1 MLCFLAAQAL
11 SQSCDGII
19 TGHVVDADTKQ
30 RLTGASVSIPSLGL
44 TQITDD
50 KGDFKFMN
58 VCDASF
64 TLLVTHIDCDDYST
78 MVNFRNK
85 LHLDI
90 TMPHARKTLGDVYV
104 EGQKKIVNTGFAKQ
118 LSAKELNEAKGLN
131 ISQALSKLNGV
142 TILQTGSTIAKP
154 ILHGLHSTRV
164 ITINN
169 GVKQEGQQWGN
180 EHAPE
185 IDPFIAGKL
194 SVIKG
199 VDELKYGSDAIGGV
213 ILVEPKKLRTTPGA
227 SGEINAL
234 YSTNNK
240 QQILS
245 GSFEQQVKSLPGF
258 TYRLQSTIK
267 RSADVRTPSYSLNN
281 TAANEVNFSVT
292 TALRKKN
299 LESELFYSYFTSKL
313 GIFTGS
319 HIGNLTDLLAAIA
332 SDKPDNIFL
341 NNSSYKIGRPRQEVL
356 HQLVK
361 STTSLKIEKHKI
373 TLQVAFQNNDRSEFD
388 IVRRADNTKP
398 QINLVIN
405 TLSEDLIYEH
415 PKLGNISG
423 SIGLSFMQQNNSYR
437 GRYFIPNYDANTAG
451 AFWIEKWQKHKWQV
465 QAGIR
470 ADFKNID
477 TRRIRSSGDTISNNF
492 NFKTIAVSGNIGR
505 DISLNWKTN
514 LGISLS
520 QRAPYVNELLSD
532 GIHHGTATYERGN
545 INLVPE
551 KSTNISLGLSYK
563 NDAKTFESDLLLYN
577 NNINDFIYEQ
587 PKPDAPVLTIAGAFP
602 LIEYTSTDAQLT
614 GIDHSFQWQIIPSH
628 LTWINKTALIFA
640 RNKSINDWLINI
652 PSQRFT
658 NQFAW
663 DFKDGKKL
671 KESSISIEMSNVLRQ
686 TRVPDP
692 KNGVT
697 DYKDP
702 PPGYM
707 LLDMEASTKITMSK
721 KPIILAASLRNL
733 LNTSYRE
740 YLNSFR
746 YYTDEMGRNITLKAT
761 INL

>member
-1 MLCFLAAQAL
+1 M
-11 SQSCDGII
+11 
-19 TGHVVDADTKQ
+19 
-30 RLTGASVSIPSLGL
+30 PSG
-44 TQITDD
+44 
-50 KGDFKFMN
+50 
-58 VCDASF
+58 
-64 TLLVTHIDCDDYST
+64 
-78 MVNFRNK
+78 
-85 LHLDI
+85 
-90 TMPHARKTLGDVYV
+90 
-104 EGQKKIVNTGFAKQ
+104 
-118 LSAKELNEAKGLN
+118 
-131 ISQALSKLNGV
+131 
-142 TILQTGSTIAKP
+142 
-154 ILHGLHSTRV
+154 
-164 ITINN
+164 
-169 GVKQEGQQWGN
+169 
-180 EHAPE
+180 
-185 IDPFIAGKL
+185 
-194 SVIKG
+194 
-199 VDELKYGSDAIGGV
+199 
-213 ILVEPKKLRTTPGA
+213 
-227 SGEINAL
+227 
-234 YSTNNK
+234 
-240 QQILS
+240 
-245 GSFEQQVKSLPGF
+245 
-258 TYRLQSTIK
+258 
-267 RSADVRTPSYSLNN
+267 
-281 TAANEVNFSVT
+281 
-292 TALRKKN
+292 

-319 HIGNLTDLLAAIA
+319 HIGNLTDLIAAIA
-332 SDKPDNIFL
+332 SDKPNDIYL
-341 NNSSYKIGRPRQEVL
+341 NNSSYKLGRPRQEVL
-356 HQLVK
+356 HQIIK
-361 STTSLKIEKHKI
+361 STTRLKLDKHKF
-373 TLQVAFQNNDRSEFD
+373 TVQVAFQNNDRSEFD

-405 TLSEDLIYEH
+405 TLSEDLTYEH
-415 PKLGNISG
+415 PKMGNVTG
-423 SIGLSFMQQNNSYR
+423 SAGLSFMQQNNSYR

-451 AFWIEKWQKHKWQV
+451 AFWIEKWQKHKWQA

-492 NFKTIAVSGNIGR
+492 NFKTVAASGNVAY
-505 DISLNWKTN
+505 DIAHNWKTN
-514 LGISLS
+514 FGISLS

-563 NDAKTFESDLLLYN
+563 NDAKTFESDILFYN
-577 NNINDFIYEQ
+577 NNINNFIYEQ
-587 PKPDAPVLTIAGAFP
+587 PRPDAPVLTIAGAFP

-614 GIDHSFQWQIIPSH
+614 GVDHSFQWKIIPSH

-640 RNKSINDWLINI
+640 RNKRIKDWLINI

-663 DFKDGKKL
+663 DFKDGKRL

-702 PPGYM
+702 PPGYT
-707 LLDMEASTKITMSK
+707 LLDMEASTKIMLAK
-721 KPIILAASLRNL
+721 KPVVLAASIRNL